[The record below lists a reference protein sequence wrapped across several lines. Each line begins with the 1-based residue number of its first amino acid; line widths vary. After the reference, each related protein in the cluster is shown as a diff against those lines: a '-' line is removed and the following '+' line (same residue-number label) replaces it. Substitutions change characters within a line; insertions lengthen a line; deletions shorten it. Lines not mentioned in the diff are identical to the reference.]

1 MNGAF
6 PVLIWHLTLV
16 DLLLL
21 FAPVV
26 IVPLGLRLVPFT
38 GERSRRLLTVA
49 RLMQPFGAAAAV
61 VSFLVAPGWTSGAVA
76 LGWLLTCAVA
86 SLAGLVELIE
96 RRSLRPVHLVPAA
109 AVAYLSVG
117 AGWLVLSRAGLR
129 PEGFSR
135 EIVELTAVH
144 FHYTGFAATLMAALA
159 MRAVRDRGRLAPIAS
174 TAALL
179 IVIGVPI
186 TAAGF
191 VTGSGFL
198 SVLGPILIG
207 TGVLSVAGITGLAIA
222 PRIESEI
229 SLPRLP
235 GRPAHASGA
244 LVPGESLRRSR
255 RAGWGPLALARWL
268 LWLSAAGVVIP
279 MLLAVDYAIG
289 RVFPVPAL
297 DLRAMALIHGDLN
310 ALVFSLCGLLGW
322 TLIGHASQRARRSD

>member
-1 MNGAF
+1 VVATPLNRAF
-6 PVLIWHLTLV
+6 PVLVWHLTLV

-21 FAPVV
+21 LAPLV

-38 GERSRRLLTVA
+38 GDRSRQLLTMA
-49 RLMQPFGAAAAV
+49 RRVQPFGAAAAV

-76 LGWLLTCAVA
+76 FGWLLTCAVA

-129 PEGFSR
+129 PEGFSH

-159 MRAVRDRGRLAPIAS
+159 MRAVSDRGRLATTAS
-174 TAALL
+174 TAAML

-191 VTGSGFL
+191 VTGLGFL
-198 SVLGPILIG
+198 TVLGPVLLG
-207 TGVLSVAGITGLAIA
+207 VGVLTIAAITGLMIA
-222 PRIESEI
+222 PR
-229 SLPRLP
+229 
-235 GRPAHASGA
+235 
-244 LVPGESLRRSR
+244 VD
-255 RAGWGPLALARWL
+255 RAPERWL
-268 LWLSAAGVVIP
+268 LWVSAAGVVVP
-279 MLLAVDYAIG
+279 MLLGVDYAIS
-289 RVFPVPAL
+289 RLFPVPAL

>member
-1 MNGAF
+1 MSSVF
-6 PVLIWHLTLV
+6 PVLVWHLTLV

-21 FAPVV
+21 LAPLV
-26 IVPLGLRLVPFT
+26 IVPLGLRLIPFT
-38 GERSRRLLTVA
+38 GDRSRQLLTLACRV
-49 RLMQPFGAAAAV
+49 QPFGAAAAV

-76 LGWLLTCAVA
+76 LGWFLTCAVA

-129 PEGFSR
+129 PEGFSH

-159 MRAVRDRGRLAPIAS
+159 MRAVRDRGRLAPVAS
-174 TAALL
+174 AAAIL

-207 TGVLSVAGITGLAIA
+207 VGILSIAGITGLAIA

-229 SLPRLP
+229 SLPRLR
-235 GRPAHASGA
+235 G
-244 LVPGESLRRSR
+244 
-255 RAGWGPLALARWL
+255 RAGWGPLALARWF
-268 LWLSAAGVVIP
+268 LWVSAAGVVVP

-289 RVFPVPAL
+289 RLFPVPAL

-310 ALVFSLCGLLGW
+310 ALVFSLGGLLGW
-322 TLIGHASQRARRSD
+322 TLVARASRTPKRLD